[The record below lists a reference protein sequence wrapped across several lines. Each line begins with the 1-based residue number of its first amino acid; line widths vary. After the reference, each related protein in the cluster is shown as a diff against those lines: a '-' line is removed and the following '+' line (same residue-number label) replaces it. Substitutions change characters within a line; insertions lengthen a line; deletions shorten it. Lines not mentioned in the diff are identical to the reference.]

1 MIGKMVK
8 RALLGLALIA
18 ALACVVV
25 GVRGYQMYRS
35 ALQDKGIDE
44 AVAQLRAQ
52 PGYTPADELPQ
63 VYLDAVVAIEDH
75 RFYTHCGIDIISICR
90 AAWNDLRTM
99 SLEEGGST
107 ITQQVAKNLFLS
119 QKKEFTRKVAEIFL
133 AFDLETTYTK
143 REILE
148 FYVNS
153 SYFGLGCTG
162 IGQAAPAMLGV
173 APANMTLDQA
183 ALMAGIPNEPGLYS
197 SDRQAAEARRDVVF
211 MQMEKYGLMPKAA
224 LRTLAARG
232 VSLSLKSEGKR
243 VDSGFLPTTPCAC
256 LLPGHSVAR
265 FFAIAI
271 GWDVRVTSQAP
282 CVV

>member
-1 MIGKMVK
+1 MVGRLIK
-8 RALLGLALIA
+8 RMLLGLALVVG
-18 ALACVVV
+18 LLCVVV
-25 GVRGYQMYRS
+25 GACGYQMYQS
-35 ALQDKGIDE
+35 ALHRKSIDE

-133 AFDLETTYTK
+133 AFDLEATYTK

-153 SYFGLGCTG
+153 SYFGSGCTG

-173 APANMTLDQA
+173 TPANMTLDQA

-197 SDRQAAEARRDVVF
+197 SDRQAAEVRRDVVL

-243 VDSGFLPTTPCAC
+243 VDSGLYADNSVRMPLAGAFCSKFFRNCYRVGCA
-256 LLPGHSVAR
+256 R
-265 FFAIAI
+265 
-271 GWDVRVTSQAP
+271 D
-282 CVV
+282 